1 MNHYSFTVDTETIE
15 EAIRRKHG
23 DSGSKTSLE
32 ALQNIGKSKSPIE
45 YDSTRPEDPADLKPW
60 LRALTA
66 DEEENGMNLDLSN
79 GVLNQP
85 DYLSEEEGYWTAQT
99 RVANLEVSEG
109 DQRIFSP
116 ELLIFRSPE
125 VDEYQDSK
133 VVENIRRTHEAIE
146 ERDDLVG
153 TPVLENMPESGSRTV
168 LETESDID
176 RVERLGNE
184 EGYNMHYVLDV
195 SYPDDLEE
203 FAERLPAD
211 RVEEVQLSNRR
222 TKPDGVER
230 HLPPNVKDGD
240 YNIPVVLD
248 MVDDNFPE
256 ADLSVEIDP
265 DYLTR
270 RNIEATTECL
280 ERHL

>member
-1 MNHYSFTVDTETIE
+1 MTQHSFTIDTETIE
-15 EAIRRKHG
+15 EAIKHKYEA
-23 DSGSKTSLE
+23 SGSKTSLE
-32 ALQNIGKSKSPIE
+32 ALQEVGKSESTIE

-66 DEEENGMNLDLSN
+66 DEEDDGLDLVLGN
-79 GVLNQP
+79 GVLHQP
-85 DYLSEEEGYWTAQT
+85 DYLRDEEGYRTAQT

-125 VDEYQDSK
+125 VEEYQDSQ

-153 TPVLENMPESGSRTV
+153 TPALENMPETGSRTV

-176 RVERLGNE
+176 RVERLSNE
-184 EGYNMHYVLDV
+184 EGYDMHYVLDV
-195 SYPDDLEE
+195 SYPEDLEE

-222 TKPDGVER
+222 TKPDGVET

-240 YNIPVVLD
+240 YNMAVVLD
-248 MVDDNFPE
+248 MVEDNFPD

-265 DYLTR
+265 DYLDR
-270 RNIEATTECL
+270 RNIEATNDYL
-280 ERHL
+280 ESHL